1 MKTAASPSLAFA
13 LLLLGTTLGLAG
25 TDLVLPAVPGLPEVL
40 GGSAA
45 MAQLVL
51 AAFVAGGCVGL
62 ILFGELGARVDQ
74 RRLLIGSL
82 IAYALV
88 SLACALAPSLPA
100 LVGLRFLHGFSG
112 AAAAVFAPGM
122 IRAMFSEAGAVRA
135 LGVMGSVE
143 SLVPALAPVAGVWLL
158 AVWGWTSSFFM
169 IAALS
174 LIVAL
179 LVRALGSSLPVPPP
193 TRGKGSYIR
202 LLSNA
207 TYLRYA
213 LSQACTLGGLLIF
226 VFGAPAMMTKAL
238 GLSLNDFILMQVT
251 GIAFFILTSNLAGR
265 LADMFGPERMIL
277 TGSATSAFGLIGLAI
292 YGLNGGMNALVITL
306 LFVPVNLGLGL
317 RGPPGF
323 FRAILAS
330 DGDDARGAA
339 LVILFILSTTA
350 TGTAAA
356 APFVTAGLAPLASVA
371 AGASCL
377 SVLLLLVLP
386 KLQSNPQ
393 ILNDNS

>member
-1 MKTAASPSLAFA
+1 MKTASTPWLAFA

-25 TDLVLPAVPGLPEVL
+25 TDLVLPAVPGLPDVL

-51 AAFVAGGCVGL
+51 AAFVAGTCVGL
-62 ILFGELGARVDQ
+62 ILFGELGARTDQ
-74 RRLLIGSL
+74 RALLISSL

-100 LVGLRFLHGFSG
+100 LVGLRFLQGLSG
-112 AAAAVFAPGM
+112 SAAAVFAPGI

-135 LGVMGSVE
+135 LGLMGSVE

-158 AVWGWTSSFFM
+158 AAFGWTSSFYV

-174 LIVAL
+174 LAVAL
-179 LVRALGSSLPVPPP
+179 LVRGLGSSLPVPPP
-193 TRGKGSYIR
+193 TRGEGSYFR
-202 LLSNA
+202 LLINP

-213 LSQACTLGGLLIF
+213 LSQAFTLGGLLIF

-238 GLSLNDFILMQVT
+238 GLSLNAFILMQVT
-251 GIAFFILTSNLAGR
+251 GIAFFVVASNIAGR

-277 TGSATSAFGLIGLAI
+277 LGSGISALGLISLTA
-292 YGLNGGMNALVITL
+292 YGLNGAADARVITA

-330 DGDDARGAA
+330 EGDDARGAA
-339 LVILFILSTTA
+339 LVILFILATTA
-350 TGTAAA
+350 IGTAIA
-356 APFVTAGLAPLASVA
+356 APFVTAGLAPLAGIA
-371 AGASCL
+371 AGGSCL
-377 SVLLLLVLP
+377 SVILLLTLP
-386 KLQSNPQ
+386 GLKAQ
-393 ILNDNS
+393 